1 MTIGLNLGINLGFF
15 DHHGRPRLGHHC
27 HGKWVEIPNLDS
39 PCMQEISRFAVE
51 EYNHRYRK
59 NLTYQFIYAAW
70 YLEVDARSVKY
81 RLHIQVAKEMNMEE
95 TRASSKQRS
104 KIDLASD
111 TRHVMDG
118 ATRPMSRVI

>member
-59 NLTYQFIYAAW
+59 NLTYQFTYAAW

-81 RLHIQVAKEMNMEE
+81 RLHIQVVRGCGRIKRYEAIVLERNSDCGREKILESFK
-95 TRASSKQRS
+95 RAC
-104 KIDLASD
+104 
-111 TRHVMDG
+111 
-118 ATRPMSRVI
+118 